1 PTTLSASPLPLCG
14 VRSCSAGHYS
24 SHARTSSGSTRPR
37 FPAWSSRSAAWSSTA
52 ISRGCRRSRHLRGP
66 VRVRASSFSLPR
78 YSWHASDFS
87 CTSTGRL
94 GVWRHCETGGL
105 VSDAIVAALGALFGG
120 GALVGIVQ
128 GWVSH
133 KKGIR
138 DADVERDQT
147 AFEQMKVILLE
158 HKESITELKA
168 ARDKD
173 TRRLD
178 DLSEENR
185 LYRWTLI
192 GVTDRLRQKPQGT
205 VDDILDYLHER
216 L

>member
-1 PTTLSASPLPLCG
+1 
-14 VRSCSAGHYS
+14 
-24 SHARTSSGSTRPR
+24 GSTRSR
-37 FPAWSSRSAAWSSTA
+37 FPAWSSRSAARSSTA
-52 ISRGCRRSRHLRGP
+52 TSRGCRRSRHLLGP
-66 VRVRASSFSLPR
+66 VPAPASSFSLPR
-78 YSWHASDFS
+78 YSSHASES
-87 CTSTGRL
+87 RCTSTGRL

-168 ARDKD
+168 
-173 TRRLD
+173 
-178 DLSEENR
+178 
-185 LYRWTLI
+185 
-192 GVTDRLRQKPQGT
+192 
-205 VDDILDYLHER
+205 
-216 L
+216 